1 MELKLK
7 EITENKIGFNIKNL
21 GDSKRLSKI
30 ILITNDLNL
39 NYNTIRRFFGVVKSV
54 KPSNYTLDTLS
65 IFNGFK
71 SYNDFLLNF
80 GLQDKWKTELL
91 IIDLIHERSNKELL
105 KFLVERIHVEKDFY
119 IKFIQIIRELILIEN
134 YKLLIA
140 IFKLKQLKQIY
151 FSFDDLL
158 LIGMSIGKLLKKINF
173 DNTESNKLILLK
185 NFQDLVITINVD
197 YSNLHS
203 YYEKVISLIYKKS
216 KRKDLLEF
224 CKGVLNVNMYL
235 KNKKNE
241 QFHTL
246 IYDDNFHPILKSRIC
261 SQHIL
266 KDKINIINIL
276 EDYFTLNKEEE
287 EEDQLPIE
295 YFFEIIFSAI
305 ITKNFKVMDWIIKKI
320 HYQKNYKQFFKFEHY
335 QNFLFM
341 KLLFYRKNN
350 DFLSIDSTLKYFTF
364 NNFNRSYKGVI
375 DQYIY
380 IFKHHTNNSNEENN
394 YLNLYLKN
402 SKKMNLP
409 IFTKKYLLNYFD

>member
-203 YYEKVISLIYKKS
+203 YYEKVISLIYK
-216 KRKDLLEF
+216 
-224 CKGVLNVNMYL
+224 
-235 KNKKNE
+235 
-241 QFHTL
+241 
-246 IYDDNFHPILKSRIC
+246 
-261 SQHIL
+261 
-266 KDKINIINIL
+266 IN
-276 EDYFTLNKEEE
+276 
-287 EEDQLPIE
+287 
-295 YFFEIIFSAI
+295 
-305 ITKNFKVMDWIIKKI
+305 
-320 HYQKNYKQFFKFEHY
+320 
-335 QNFLFM
+335 
-341 KLLFYRKNN
+341 
-350 DFLSIDSTLKYFTF
+350 
-364 NNFNRSYKGVI
+364 
-375 DQYIY
+375 
-380 IFKHHTNNSNEENN
+380 
-394 YLNLYLKN
+394 
-402 SKKMNLP
+402 
-409 IFTKKYLLNYFD
+409 